1 MVNQTISNESPRN
14 TYLLSV
20 NVHSN
25 KVKLSTENKYHRNWY
40 PSQSVLSEQS
50 LSKSKC
56 TIRTKSIKVK
66 VYYQNK
72 VYQSRRV
79 LSEQS
84 LSKSMCTIRTKSIKV
99 NVYYQNKV
107 YQSQRV
113 LSEQSLSKSKLTPYI
128 VFLLSLSNKSLI
140 CLSKLDSY
148 VMVPSKCH
156 DLHII

>member
-25 KVKLSTENKYHRNWY
+25 KVKLSTEKNIIEIDI
-40 PSQSVLSEQS
+40 Q
-50 LSKSKC
+50 
-56 TIRTKSIKVK
+56 VK

-72 VYQSRRV
+72 VYQSQRV

-84 LSKSMCTIRTKSIKV
+84 LSKSMCTIRTNSIKV

-107 YQSQRV
+107 YQSQSV

>member
-1 MVNQTISNESPRN
+1 MNPQGIHTCLVSMSTQTRSCYPQRTNIIEIDIQVKV
-14 TYLLSV
+14 YYQ
-20 NVHSN
+20 N
-25 KVKLSTENKYHRNWY
+25 KVYQ
-40 PSQSVLSEQS
+40 SQSVLSEQS
-50 LSKSKC
+50 LSKSTC
-56 TIRTKSIKVK
+56 TIRTKSIKVN

-72 VYQSRRV
+72 VYQSQRV

-84 LSKSMCTIRTKSIKV
+84 LSKS
-99 NVYYQNKV
+99 VYYQNKV

-140 CLSKLDSY
+140 CLSKLHSY

>member
-1 MVNQTISNESPRN
+1 MCHKEVNPPLITKTKGRQYMVSTLTLIDFVLIVHVDFDRLCSDSTLWLNESSRN

-72 VYQSRRV
+72 VYQ
-79 LSEQS
+79 
-84 LSKSMCTIRTKSIKV
+84 IDHDA
-99 NVYYQNKV
+99 
-107 YQSQRV
+107 
-113 LSEQSLSKSKLTPYI
+113 LTSVCSFGNI
-128 VFLLSLSNKSLI
+128 LTL
-140 CLSKLDSY
+140 CD
-148 VMVPSKCH
+148 
-156 DLHII
+156 